1 MEAGSKG
8 FSRQLC
14 ASRAPFVTGVGP
26 EQLNSR
32 PSLLLTPL
40 PVGGV
45 AEGGR
50 SGEVKK
56 KRRKGLS
63 GRERREGER
72 EKLREKNDFFL

>member
-1 MEAGSKG
+1 MMEAGSKG
-8 FSRQLC
+8 FSQQLC

-45 AEGGR
+45 AGGGR

-56 KRRKGLS
+56 KRKKWLSRK
-63 GRERREGER
+63 RETGG
-72 EKLREKNDFFL
+72 